1 MNEKFEALPEEKK
14 QCIINAA
21 MEVFGKNDYTR
32 ASTDLIAAKAGI
44 SKGLLFYYFHNK
56 KELYLYI
63 YNYLIETMKDQIMN
77 QTYKEITDFFDL
89 LRYAATSKA
98 TLLDK
103 NPYIMEFAMRAFY
116 SEKEA
121 VSEDLKIVNT
131 TQEEIL
137 FNTCFSHIDTSRFR
151 EDVEPFKVYK
161 MLRWM
166 GDGYIHDIQMS
177 GARFDLDT
185 MLREFE
191 DWMDMMQKLVYR
203 EEYQN
208 ECNRD

>member
-1 MNEKFEALPEEKK
+1 MNEKFDSLPEEKK
-14 QCIINAA
+14 QSIINAA

-63 YNYLIETMKDQIMN
+63 YNRLIEVMKEYVLDQH
-77 QTYKEITDFFDL
+77 YKEITDFFEL
-89 LRYAATSKA
+89 LRYAATGKVSV
-98 TLLDK
+98 LEK
-103 NPYIMEFAMRAFY
+103 NPYILEFAMRAFY

-121 VSEDLKIVNT
+121 VSEDLKVVNT
-131 TQEEIL
+131 TQEEL
-137 FNTCFSHIDTSRFR
+137 LYHACFGHIDTSKFR

-166 GDGYIHDIQMS
+166 GDGYIHDVQMS
-177 GARFDLDT
+177 GAEFDLDA

-191 DWMDMMQKLVYR
+191 EWMDMIQRLVYK
-203 EEYQN
+203 EEYLN
-208 ECNRD
+208 ERN